1 MLVITL
7 VGEGHTHMKTPFE
20 ASLLVAAE
28 LVLHMMK
35 GPGRSASV
43 SFLTVCGAHI
53 NQVPMSL
60 QVFSRGGIAN
70 SLVTIQ
76 SVILRDLGWPGITK
90 FGGAIAIYLS
100 MELQLQE
107 RTQIKMRNVT
117 FRRCMAAFGSAVYAT
132 VFDSSVDLYDREP
145 MTEQMFP
152 YPQPKPVQVIDV
164 KNGLFKENEAFFRG
178 TLYANHIGVS
188 ISDRYS
194 DMCACVITV
203 GIQNDAVCA
212 CVCVCVCA
220 CVCVRACVC
229 ACVRACVRACMR
241 ACMRARVRG
250 RACVRVFACMHA
262 RVHFEV
268 LCFVEV
274 HNLSAIMYSCLWE
287 KKIIIRLAGFVSHL
301 QGKRTCPFL
310 SL

>member
-194 DMCACVITV
+194 DMLCACVITV
-203 GIQNDAVCA
+203 SIQNDAVCA
-212 CVCVCVCA
+212 CVCVCAYA
-220 CVCVRACVC
+220 CVCVRVYVRACVHAC
-229 ACVRACVRACMR
+229 LRACVRACVRVCVGVRACACLHVCMR
-241 ACMRARVRG
+241 VYILKFCALSKFTTWVPSCIP
-250 RACVRVFACMHA
+250 VFGG
-262 RVHFEV
+262 
-268 LCFVEV
+268 
-274 HNLSAIMYSCLWE
+274 
-287 KKIIIRLAGFVSHL
+287 KK
-301 QGKRTCPFL
+301 
-310 SL
+310 SLLG